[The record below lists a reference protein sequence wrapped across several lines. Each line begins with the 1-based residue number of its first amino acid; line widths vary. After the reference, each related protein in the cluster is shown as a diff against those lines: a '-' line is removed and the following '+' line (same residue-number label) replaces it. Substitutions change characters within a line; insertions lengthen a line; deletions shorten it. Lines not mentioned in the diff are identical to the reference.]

1 MIDDK
6 TLTDTNFD
14 LEQGIL
20 KCWNIV
26 DDLKEILED
35 LDNGHMTQD
44 EVIATL
50 RGHTIVYQ
58 NRFDRTWT
66 KYETVCRGLHQLRH
80 TLQNVNSAEM
90 PDKKSGKK
98 SGKNVQKMVDQ

>member
-1 MIDDK
+1 MMDDK

-26 DDLKEILED
+26 DDLKEILQD
-35 LDNGHMTQD
+35 LDNGDMTQD
-44 EVIATL
+44 EAIATL

-80 TLQNVNSAEM
+80 AQLNVNSAEKS
-90 PDKKSGKK
+90 DKKSGKK
-98 SGKNVQKMVDQ
+98 SGKNVQKVVDQ

>member
-1 MIDDK
+1 MMDDK

-35 LDNGHMTQD
+35 LDNGHMTQ
-44 EVIATL
+44 EEAIATL

-58 NRFDRTWT
+58 NRFDRTWH
-66 KYETVCRGLHQLRH
+66 KYVTVCRGLHQLRH
-80 TLQNVNSAEM
+80 AQQNVNLAEV

-98 SGKNVQKMVDQ
+98 SGKNVQKVVDQ